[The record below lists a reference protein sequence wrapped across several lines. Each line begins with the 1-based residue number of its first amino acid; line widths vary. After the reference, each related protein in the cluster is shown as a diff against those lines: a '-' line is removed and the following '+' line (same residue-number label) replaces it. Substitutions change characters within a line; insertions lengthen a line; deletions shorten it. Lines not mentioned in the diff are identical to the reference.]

1 MRDVPL
7 ATRVSTTLVVLGTT
21 AAFVAALRGSEP
33 WTRNDAVVAVFL
45 GGMLVLSEVFDISFP
60 HTVTTISVSVGS
72 PLALAAGLA
81 LGPAHGAMVVMA
93 ATLIESVWRKRQP
106 LKAVVNIA
114 NFGLATL
121 MSAMVYEVVR
131 QAGVSPLGS
140 LRNMGA
146 VVLASGVFVLINAT
160 ALAVIVAPV
169 VGVTPWQM
177 WRTNLAGTYVEL
189 LTLPTL
195 GGIVPVLAG
204 EHPGAILLL
213 IVPLIGP
220 LLSFQRHQKAQ
231 LEIRDTMESLTD
243 VLERRDEHT
252 HSHSLR
258 VTELVQA
265 ILRQMPHTPAEAVQ
279 AILAAARVHDLGKV
293 GIGDAVFA
301 KPSALTAEE
310 RREIERHAAIGAD
323 IVERLEFYRPCAEII
338 RHHHEHWDGTGYP
351 DKLRG
356 EAIPLGSRII
366 AVADTFDAMTSDRV
380 YRRALPPTVALA
392 ELRSQSGKQ
401 FDPQVVAAFE
411 LALLADQPQ
420 ARPAAPAPP
429 AASKERLRRGRRLFR
444 PGIAAGPAS
453 SGPPRRA
460 TPR

>member
-1 MRDVPL
+1 
-7 ATRVSTTLVVLGTT
+7 
-21 AAFVAALRGSEP
+21 
-33 WTRNDAVVAVFL
+33 VAVFL

-72 PLALAAGLA
+72 PLALAAGLS

-106 LKAVVNIA
+106 LKAVVNVA

-121 MSAMVYEVVR
+121 LSAMVYEVVR

-220 LLSFQRHQKAQ
+220 LLSFQRHQKA
-231 LEIRDTMESLTD
+231 
-243 VLERRDEHT
+243 ERRDEHT

-366 AVADTFDAMTSDRV
+366 TVADTFDAMTSDRV

-411 LALLADQPQ
+411 QALLADQPQ
-420 ARPAAPAPP
+420 ARPAAPSPP
-429 AASKERLRRGRRLFR
+429 AAAVRGLRRGRRLFR